1 MDLSSDSGG
10 SWHRGARILA
20 EQPAE
25 SLIAPHRPRR
35 HNRVGAR
42 DRSAQVEPTMGSSA
56 VVVLKPHGQDAFKV
70 PTIEDEKP
78 IETLAPGRA
87 DLALEV

>member
-1 MDLSSDSGG
+1 
-10 SWHRGARILA
+10 
-20 EQPAE
+20 
-25 SLIAPHRPRR
+25 
-35 HNRVGAR
+35 
-42 DRSAQVEPTMGSSA
+42 MGSSA